1 MSIVLLGVACTSYT
15 SYCFLMIGIFR
26 ESDRITILT
35 LVIVGGNVVLDERI
49 LVSLLFFIVVVL
61 VPRVLEVRYTLVI
74 IMFSIILV
82 SK

>member
-1 MSIVLLGVACTSYT
+1 
-15 SYCFLMIGIFR
+15 MIGIFR

-35 LVIVGGNVVLDERI
+35 LVIVGGNVVLDERVF
-49 LVSLLFFIVVVL
+49 VSLLFFIVVVL

-74 IMFSIILV
+74 IMIGIILV